1 MRRLLEHINN
11 RNKILPIDVLPIRQE
26 LQNVF
31 NKNILSAGVAQPGY
45 FNDFHNI
52 LQKYKSSGQIYRYM
66 ITEEEYTDGGNFYKI
81 PVIDIIKQNE
91 QSNIRIFLSPV

>member
-11 RNKILPIDVLPIRQE
+11 RNKFLPVDILPIRDE

-31 NKNILSAGVAQPGY
+31 QKNILSAGVLQPGY

-52 LQKYKSSGQIYRYM
+52 LLSYKNSGIISRYM
-66 ITEEEYTDGGNFYKI
+66 ITEEEYTDNDKFYKI
-81 PVIDIIKQNE
+81 PVIDVIKSSE
-91 QSNIRIFLSPV
+91 QSNIRIFLTPL